1 MNVEARACVRVNYLV
16 NYSPMPRDSTPRKTA
31 RKSPPPAFVRDA
43 EASRARIL
51 DAATA
56 EFAAF
61 GLAGARVDR
70 IADAADANKRMLY
83 YYFGNKEA
91 LFLAVLERT
100 YANIR
105 EAEGELRLLDLAP
118 DVAIRRLVQ
127 FTWDYYLEHPQF
139 ITLLNNEN
147 LYHAEHLKRS
157 ARIRAMNSPVIATL
171 RTLIKRGND
180 EGMFHATAD
189 PLDLYVSIAALS
201 YFYLSNIATLS
212 TVFSRDLTT
221 AAARR
226 KRVAH
231 MQDMVIASLVV
242 ARTDAPRARRA
253 V

>member
-1 MNVEARACVRVNYLV
+1 MRINYLV
-16 NYSPMPRDSTPRKTA
+16 NYSPMPRNNTSRIA
-31 RKSPPPAFVRDA
+31 RARPAQAAFVRDA

-70 IADAADANKRMLY
+70 IADVAGANKRMLY

-105 EAEGELRLLDLAP
+105 QAESELRLLDLAP

-127 FTWDYYLEHPQF
+127 FTWDYYVGHPEF

-147 LYHAEHLKRS
+147 LYRAEHLRRS
-157 ARIRAMNSPVIATL
+157 TRIRAMNSPLIATL
-171 RTLIKRGND
+171 RTVIRRGTHA
-180 EGMFHATAD
+180 GLFHARAD
-189 PLDLYVSIAALS
+189 ALELYISIAALS

-212 TVFSRDLTT
+212 TVFARNLTT

-226 KRVAH
+226 KRIAH
-231 MQDMVIASLVV
+231 MQDMVMASLV
-242 ARTDAPRARRA
+242 TAPSPAPATRARRA
-253 V
+253 A